1 MTALQ
6 NLETTNLAGT
16 IKDDVRKVVGVGRS
30 ANSKVTSSNALRSRT
45 DPVLPAA
52 IPTYIVILL
61 DSP

>member
-16 IKDDVRKVVGVGRS
+16 IKDDVRKVVEVGSS
-30 ANSKVTSSNALRSRT
+30 ANSKVTSSNTLRSRT

-52 IPTYIVILL
+52 IPSYIVMLL
-61 DSP
+61 DTP